1 MIILRTV
8 RKEPCPICNAEIAI
22 PVMWTSTERDD
33 PKPETIYTCGCHLKA
48 TSGGKEPSPRC

>member
-8 RKEPCPICNAEIAI
+8 RKEQCPICNAEITI

-33 PKPETIYTCGCHLKA
+33 LKPETIYTCDCHLNA